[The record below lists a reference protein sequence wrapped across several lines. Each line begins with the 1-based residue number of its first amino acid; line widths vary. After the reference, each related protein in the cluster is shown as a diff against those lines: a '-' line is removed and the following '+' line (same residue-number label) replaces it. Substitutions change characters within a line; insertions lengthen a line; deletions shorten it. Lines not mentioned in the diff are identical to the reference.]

1 MKTNQ
6 EILEEIH
13 TVKNHQW
20 NTQRKYKYAVQKYCK
35 FQKKHLWE
43 LIEEAEREEEQ
54 GIRWKNRR
62 LKNRLIRYRQY
73 LYDNYAKNT
82 VDANFIPILVIY
94 DYFEIEIHKLP
105 KISSRSITKPTPI
118 RYKDL
123 PDKEVIRAALE
134 IASPLMKAIILFISS
149 SGSARRETLNLT
161 IQDYM
166 KATQEYHQTNNI
178 NEMIETL
185 NKQKDVVPTFD
196 ILRAKTNK
204 YYTTYCSP
212 EAVTAINHYLLSR
225 VDPLT
230 PESKLFK
237 IAETTFVT
245 KFEEINDKLELG
257 FVGSFRR
264 FRSHM
269 LRKFHATTLY
279 NDGMALDKIND
290 MQGKSKNSTDS
301 VYFMTNPE
309 DLKLEYI
316 EHLPVLTMGKD
327 VEKVTVKSPE
337 FLKLENTNRELE
349 ASLKE
354 QESKYEN
361 ILERI
366 SALENRSNEDVLA
379 KFKKRE

>member
-166 KATQEYHQTNNI
+166 KATQEYHHTNNI

-185 NKQKDVVPTFD
+185 NKQEDVVPTFD
-196 ILRAKTNK
+196 ILRVKTNK

-212 EAVTAINHYLLSR
+212 ECVHAINNYLLSR

-337 FLKLENTNRELE
+337 YHRLERELE
-349 ASLKE
+349 KKTDEVQAM
-354 QESKYEN
+354 N
-361 ILERI
+361 DRI
-366 SALENRSNEDVLA
+366 SSVEEVLSNLGIANIVDKV
-379 KFKKRE
+379 KK